1 MIYYL
6 FIKDKKKSEKEE
18 EPKAKSTIKPVGYKS
33 FPTKTNIKTVK
44 DLKDYLNTKDDDE
57 PILNLI
63 KIEHDEIEDIY
74 KIIDISDI
82 SITLQGKGKILI
94 TIND

>member
-6 FIKDKKKSEKEE
+6 FIKDKKKSEKKE
-18 EPKAKSTIKPVGYKS
+18 EPKAKPTTKPVGYKR
-33 FPTKTNIKTVK
+33 FPTNIKTVK

-63 KIEHDEIEDIY
+63 KIEHDEYEDSY
-74 KIIDISDI
+74 KTLDI